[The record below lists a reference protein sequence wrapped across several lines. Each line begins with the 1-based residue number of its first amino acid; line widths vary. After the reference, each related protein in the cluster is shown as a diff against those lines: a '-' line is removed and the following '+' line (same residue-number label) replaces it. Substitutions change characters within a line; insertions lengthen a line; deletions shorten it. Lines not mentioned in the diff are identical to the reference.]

1 VSAGAAVGAEAVA
14 RHVISALVVDR
25 PGTLNRVAGLFR
37 ARTFNIESLTVGSTH
52 QEGLS
57 RMTVVLRGDEP
68 HLHQVLAQ
76 LERLIEVIEVSDL
89 THGPGLELELALVEI
104 EAPVDDA
111 AKRAIENVMAG
122 AGGALVSVEDGAW
135 RLRLT
140 APPAVVEDAL
150 AALRVHG
157 LRNLVRAGSVAMAT
171 GPQASAPA
179 ASPGPTSTRRAST
192 RRAST
197 RRAGARSTS
206 PRSTSPSTVS
216 TPSLG
221 VTTP

>member
-1 VSAGAAVGAEAVA
+1 MSGTGAGGAAAVGAEAIA

-37 ARTFNIESLTVGSTH
+37 ARTFNIESLTVASTH
-52 QEGLS
+52 QAGLS

-89 THGPGLELELALVEI
+89 THAPRLELELALVEI
-104 EAPVDDA
+104 DGPVDEA
-111 AKRAIENVMAG
+111 ARRAVEEVMAS

-171 GPQASAPA
+171 GPRASAPS
-179 ASPGPTSTRRAST
+179 ASTPTETRRSTSTRRAS
-192 RRAST
+192 
-197 RRAGARSTS
+197 ARSA
-206 PRSTSPSTVS
+206 SPSTVS

>member
-1 VSAGAAVGAEAVA
+1 MSGRGAVGAEAVA

-52 QEGLS
+52 QAGLS

-104 EAPVDDA
+104 EAPVDDVA
-111 AKRAIENVMAG
+111 RRAVEEVMAG

-140 APPAVVEDAL
+140 APPSAVEDAL
-150 AALRVHG
+150 AALRAHG
-157 LRNLVRAGSVAMAT
+157 LRNLVRAGSVAM
-171 GPQASAPA
+171 
-179 ASPGPTSTRRAST
+179 STTPRRAS
-192 RRAST
+192 R
-197 RRAGARSTS
+197 
-206 PRSTSPSTVS
+206 STVS

>member
-1 VSAGAAVGAEAVA
+1 VSGRAGVSAATTARNAGPPLGQAHLAATDAASHGAR

-52 QEGLS
+52 QAGLS

-76 LERLIEVIEVSDL
+76 LERLIEVIDVNDL
-89 THGPGLELELALVEI
+89 THAPRLELELALVEI
-104 EAPVDDA
+104 DAPVDA
-111 AKRAIENVMAG
+111 AAERAVEEVMAE

-135 RLRLT
+135 RLRIT
-140 APPAVVEDAL
+140 APPALVDDAL
-150 AALRVHG
+150 AALRAHG

-171 GPQASAPA
+171 SSRAPKSINPPINA
-179 ASPGPTSTRRAST
+179 PM
-192 RRAST
+192 
-197 RRAGARSTS
+197 
-206 PRSTSPSTVS
+206 
-216 TPSLG
+216 G

>member
-1 VSAGAAVGAEAVA
+1 MSASGATVDAAAPDPAAG

-37 ARTFNIESLTVGSTH
+37 ARTFNIESLTVASTH
-52 QEGLS
+52 EAGLS

-76 LERLIEVIEVSDL
+76 LERLIEVIEVTDL
-89 THGPGLELELALVEI
+89 THAPRLELELALVEI
-104 EAPVDDA
+104 DAPVDA
-111 AKRAIENVMAG
+111 AERLAIEEVMAG

-140 APPAVVEDAL
+140 APPAVVEEAL

-171 GPQASAPA
+171 GSRAT
-179 ASPGPTSTRRAST
+179 SPRRASP
-192 RRAST
+192 RR
-197 RRAGARSTS
+197 G
-206 PRSTSPSTVS
+206 SPSTVS

>member
-1 VSAGAAVGAEAVA
+1 VSAPDAAR

-52 QEGLS
+52 EAGLS

-89 THGPGLELELALVEI
+89 THAPRLELELALVEI
-104 EAPVDDA
+104 DGPVDA
-111 AKRAIENVMAG
+111 AARRAIEEVMAG

-150 AALRVHG
+150 AALRAHG

-171 GPQASAPA
+171 GPRGHGKQPD
-179 ASPGPTSTRRAST
+179 GPRG
-192 RRAST
+192 
-197 RRAGARSTS
+197 AGNPRPTS
-206 PRSTSPSTVS
+206 PRRTSPSTVS
-216 TPSLG
+216 TQALG

>member
-1 VSAGAAVGAEAVA
+1 MSGGAALGAAAPDSAVA

-37 ARTFNIESLTVGSTH
+37 ARTFNIESLTVASTH
-52 QEGLS
+52 EAGLS

-76 LERLIEVIEVSDL
+76 LERLIEVIDVSDL
-89 THGPGLELELALVEI
+89 THAPRLELELALVEI

-111 AKRAIENVMAG
+111 AKRAVEEVMAS
-122 AGGALVSVEDGAW
+122 AGGALVSVDDGTW

-140 APPAVVEDAL
+140 APPVVVEDAL
-150 AALRVHG
+150 TALRVHG

-171 GPQASAPA
+171 GPRASAPA
-179 ASPGPTSTRRAST
+179 ASTPTASP
-192 RRAST
+192 RSASPRSSSP

-206 PRSTSPSTVS
+206 PSTVS
-216 TPSLG
+216 PPSLG